1 MQPMGLRA
9 FCGHI
14 AQCMKAS
21 ACAHSE
27 DIRDMYSALIC
38 QMDGCKSLE
47 VLQIQ
52 AVKEAQQH
60 QFSNKKATF

>member
-1 MQPMGLRA
+1 MQPTGLRA
-9 FCGHI
+9 LCGHV

-21 ACAHSE
+21 ACAHLE
-27 DIRDMYSALIC
+27 DISDMCNALVC

-60 QFSNKKATF
+60 HPI